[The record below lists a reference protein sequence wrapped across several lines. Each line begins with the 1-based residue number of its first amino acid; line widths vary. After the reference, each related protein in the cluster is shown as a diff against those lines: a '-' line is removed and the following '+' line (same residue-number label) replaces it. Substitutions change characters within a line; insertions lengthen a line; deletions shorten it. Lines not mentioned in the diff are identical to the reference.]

1 MEKPIGQIIREEVDR
16 QGLTID
22 EFAKRISTSRSNAYG
37 IFSRLSIDME
47 LLKRISKVLHRNF
60 FADMAQQMNLQ
71 LDILPEEAT
80 MANAK
85 LGSLVHP
92 LEKELDG
99 TVYSEAT
106 FSKDREGL
114 KALLKEYFESDHR
127 IPLLVLETGYT
138 FGAREV
144 VKQVASEVF
153 YSAGSAPCPRVLE
166 MPRVKSMPAKVLIDY
181 IDCNTF
187 DSIEASDERLNEI
200 CRIQGDVNKKFV
212 CIIHA
217 NPVVSWSAADSA
229 RSFDQWG
236 CEMSIF
242 PSRCEQFFISVY
254 CWNRN
259 SLLSWATDAGLHEYV
274 INYIRK
280 HQIPDGVRKDYQLE
294 NAYQSFFE
302 VLMGLPPLHHG
313 IDYPTPQA
321 YLQSEWQY
329 ASDFITNQG
338 DLTQELHL
346 RHFIL
351 DIIAFNEPEA
361 AKYLPAYQT
370 PMKTIECNIEV
381 DGFMVDC
388 EKIKLTADEF
398 GTLTYLYYQ
407 ARTTDLKMLDDES
420 FETLFFEWLEDHHP
434 LMAQALIRAAEDRL
448 VELLAEDF
456 DGYYRDHIPHEA
468 PYSIDS
474 YWTIQPDLKY
484 NIMPYNLPK
493 WKSWQ
498 QTDNITND

>member
-1 MEKPIGQIIREEVDR
+1 
-16 QGLTID
+16 
-22 EFAKRISTSRSNAYG
+22 
-37 IFSRLSIDME
+37 
-47 LLKRISKVLHRNF
+47 
-60 FADMAQQMNLQ
+60 
-71 LDILPEEAT
+71 

-217 NPVVSWSAADSA
+217 NPVVSWSAAGSTK
-229 RSFDQWG
+229 SFDEWG
-236 CEMSIF
+236 SEMSIF
-242 PSRCEQFFISVY
+242 MSRYEQFFITVY
-254 CWNRN
+254 SWSRN

-274 INYIRK
+274 LNYIRK
-280 HQIPDGVRKDYQLE
+280 HKVPEDVRKDYQLE
-294 NAYQSFFE
+294 NAHVSFFE
-302 VLMGLPPLHHG
+302 TLMGLPPLHHG

-321 YLQSEWQY
+321 YLMSEWQY
-329 ASDFITNQG
+329 ASDFISNQG
-338 DLTQELHL
+338 DLTQELHQ
-346 RHFIL
+346 RHFIQ
-351 DIIAFNEPEA
+351 DIIDFNEMDA
-361 AKYLPAYQT
+361 AKYLATRRPQ
-370 PMKTIECNIEV
+370 MKRIDCHIEV
-381 DGFMVDC
+381 EGLLLDC
-388 EKIKLTADEF
+388 MSINLSMMTVGA
-398 GTLTYLYYQ
+398 LSYLYNQ
-407 ARTTDLKMLDDES
+407 AIATDLKGLDEGSIMEQFFPWLEQHHPQMAHEIIVAAEAELEDLLAGDDEG
-420 FETLFFEWLEDHHP
+420 F
-434 LMAQALIRAAEDRL
+434 
-448 VELLAEDF
+448 
-456 DGYYRDHIPHEA
+456 YRENIPHEP

-474 YWTIQPDLKY
+474 YWTIQPGLKY

-493 WKSWQ
+493 W
-498 QTDNITND
+498 N

>member
-1 MEKPIGQIIREEVDR
+1 MDIPIGQIIREEVDR
-16 QGLTID
+16 QGMTID
-22 EFAKRISTSRSNAYG
+22 EFAKRISTSRTNAYD
-37 IFSRLSIDME
+37 IFNRLSIDME
-47 LLKRISKVLHRNF
+47 LLERISKVLHRNF
-60 FADMAQQMNLQ
+60 FAEMAQQMKLQ
-71 LDILPEEAT
+71 LEMSPEKAT

-85 LGSLVHP
+85 LESLVHP

-106 FSKDREGL
+106 FAKDREGL

-127 IPLLVLETGYT
+127 IPLIILETGYT

-144 VKQVASEVF
+144 VKQVAGEV
-153 YSAGSAPCPRVLE
+153 YHSAGSAPCPKVLDAS
-166 MPRVKSMPAKVLIDY
+166 RVKSMPAKVFVEY

-187 DSIEASDERLNEI
+187 DSVEVSDERLNEI

-212 CIIHA
+212 CIIHTD
-217 NPVVSWSAADSA
+217 PIVSLPGKGATK
-229 RSFDQWG
+229 SFDQWG
-236 CEMSIF
+236 SEMSIF
-242 PSRCEQFFISVY
+242 LSRSEQFFISVY
-254 CWNRN
+254 RWNRN

-294 NAYQSFFE
+294 NVHVSFFE
-302 VLMGLPPLHHG
+302 TLMGLPPLHHG

-398 GTLTYLYYQ
+398 GTLIYLYHL

-434 LMAQALIRAAEDRL
+434 LVAQALIRAAEDRL

-456 DGYYRDHIPHEA
+456 DGYYRDNIPHEA
-468 PYSIDS
+468 PYSIDI
-474 YWTIQPDLKY
+474 YWTIQSGLKY

-493 WKSWQ
+493 WK
-498 QTDNITND
+498 